1 MQVHSS
7 EMVITIIT
15 ALESQF
21 VKTVSQIIIKIKLI
35 LGWKRLQVSNLEDVC
50 RELTPNV
57 LREAESIAILNQ
69 NQFS

>member
-1 MQVHSS
+1 
-7 EMVITIIT
+7 MVITIIT